1 MPADDGSPRTR
12 LSTKG
17 QVVIPKEMRRRMKWE
32 PGAELVI
39 EETPQG
45 VLLRAAK
52 PQVFPPS
59 TIEEAY
65 GFLHRPGMKTV
76 TIEEMNEAI
85 VAEARR
91 RHALGRC

>member
-1 MPADDGSPRTR
+1 MPADDGVFKTR

-17 QVVIPKEMRRRMKWE
+17 QVVLPKEIRQRRGWA

-45 VLLRAAK
+45 VLLK
-52 PQVFPPS
+52 PARVFPP
-59 TIEEAY
+59 TKIEDVA
-65 GFLHRPGMKTV
+65 GMLHKPGMKPISV
-76 TIEEMNEAI
+76 EEMNEAI

-91 RHALGRC
+91 RHALGRY